1 VTMRRAFAAVA
12 LAAAL
17 ALAGCAGPVAVDDD
31 GTTTGATDGTTG
43 ATADGTTGATDG
55 TTAAADGTTA
65 DGTTADASTT
75 DATTTSTDAT
85 TATTTTSTTDD
96 GSRGVGET
104 NSRVAVRGGT
114 LPVNATRVYERVE
127 AVMRTNATAP
137 ASIRVTNATAF
148 YGNASG
154 TTTGSASGHARL
166 ERALGLAQPLTR
178 SRLVGPNGATVGYGT
193 VAVYPGAN
201 ATPASTGALLAHEF
215 AHYVQFRQGR
225 EAALAGNLT
234 RPRTT
239 DGAFVRRAI
248 LEGVAVAVGTAYVR
262 RHHPGAETG
271 IERSERALD
280 ALPEGSAFR
289 YTQLAYVA
297 GYEYVL
303 AREDDPASAT
313 SVYADPPR
321 TSEQVLHAT
330 RDQPVPLSVTVDAS
344 DAGYRGGVADRLG
357 EAFLRTALANA
368 QRDADG
374 TGTAAAD
381 APNAS
386 VAAAGWGEDALV
398 VLRRNG
404 TTSNAWALRFDTA
417 RDATDARDAL
427 AAVLDARGDRIPE
440 DASPHWRLPDAT
452 AALHRPAN
460 RTLVLAVGT
469 PRFVADLAVTATP
482 GTVTLALD
490 DANASTT
497 RVTGTTAR
505 VTGTTARVTGTTA
518 RVTGTTARPAG
529 VEARNSRQ
537 GPTRDRNLSRGASS
551 IRTWH
556 TSTSSERAT

>member
-1 VTMRRAFAAVA
+1 VTIRRAFVAVA

-17 ALAGCAGPVAVDDD
+17 ALAGCTGPVAVDDD
-31 GTTTGATDGTTG
+31 RTTAA
-43 ATADGTTGATDG
+43 ATADGTTAA
-55 TTAAADGTTA
+55 TAATA
-65 DGTTADASTT
+65 DGTTAATAATTTAADATTAT
-75 DATTTSTDAT
+75 DATTTDAESTTPPTDVG
-85 TATTTTSTTDD
+85 TTTTPTTSDE
-96 GSRGVGET
+96 SRGVGET

-127 AVMRTNATAP
+127 TVMRTNATAP
-137 ASIRVTNATAF
+137 ASVRATNASAF

-154 TTTGSASGHARL
+154 TTTGTASGHARL
-166 ERALGLAQPLTR
+166 ERALGLAQPLNR

-201 ATPASTGALLAHEF
+201 ATPASTEALLAHEL

-225 EAALAGNLT
+225 EAALAGTLT

-239 DGAFVRRAI
+239 DAAFVRRAV
-248 LEGVAVAVGTAYVR
+248 LEGVAVAVETAYVR
-262 RHHPGAETG
+262 RHHPDTETG

-280 ALPEGSAFR
+280 ALPRGSALR
-289 YTQLAYVA
+289 YGQLAYVA

-303 AREDDPASAT
+303 AHADDPASAT
-313 SVYADPPR
+313 SVYADPPQ

-330 RDQPVPLSVTVDAS
+330 RDQPVALSVTVDAG

-368 QRDADG
+368 PTD
-374 TGTAAAD
+374 TD

-386 VAAAGWGEDALV
+386 TAAAGWGEDALV

-404 TTSNAWALRFDTA
+404 TTSNAWVLRFDTA

-440 DASPHWRLPDAT
+440 DASPRWRLPDAT

-460 RTLVLAVGT
+460 RTLVLAAGT
-469 PRFVADLAVTATP
+469 PGFVADLAVTATP
-482 GTVTLALD
+482 GNVTIELD
-490 DANASTT
+490 DANASSPLT
-497 RVTGTTAR
+497 TGTTTRA
-505 VTGTTARVTGTTA
+505 TGTTTRTTGTSTRTTGTT
-518 RVTGTTARPAG
+518 TRPVG
-529 VEARNSRQ
+529 VDARNSRQ
-537 GPTRDRNLSRGASS
+537 GPTQDRNLSRGASS
-551 IRTWH
+551 VRTWH
-556 TSTSSERAT
+556 TSTFSERAT